1 MARMKIRTK
10 LFLSIIA
17 TGVLLAIS
25 GYLLFGQISKV
36 GRSFDE
42 VQSRATPSIV
52 ALGNIKSDF
61 NGLAAA
67 TLAFTLHATEAA
79 DNPEIKATALEHL
92 QEVKDTKAKL
102 KESFQSYVAVGDKD
116 SATRIGKSIEGI
128 TATADEMASV
138 GQDVMNGGA
147 SAQVTNGVLRLHE
160 LVGEFD
166 QKGMAFSDELDM
178 AIDASRADMQAKQGA
193 VLADIEGSTNLTVFL
208 TVSAMAVIGVIGGLV
223 SYSISKRVVQLRN
236 TAEVIAQ
243 GNLQERITTGGSDE
257 IAALASNFEHMR
269 KSLVQAQEELKSS
282 NLRLQDLNAVLEK
295 TNAELKKL
303 DRLKDEFISVAAH
316 ELRTPIHPI
325 LGYASMAKD
334 GMVPSQQALDMIYKQ
349 ALRLKQLANDIL
361 DVSRIESGTLPYS
374 MKKIGI
380 HEILMSCADA
390 IRPSLDPAVSLI
402 VNFDRENEEVEVM
415 GDRERLNQVFMNILG
430 NSLKFTKQGRIMIET
445 RLNAAANTFEI
456 TISDTAGGI
465 PAEILPNLFGKF
477 VTKKVGE
484 NVSHGTGLGLFIS
497 KSIVTA
503 HKGTISAYNN
513 NIGGATFKIELPTQ
527 GRKLSQAVVEHEK
540 KLAARPESRQKK
552 SGVISDRADN
562 SLYNK

>member
-1 MARMKIRTK
+1 MQIRTK

-42 VQSRATPSIV
+42 VQNRATPSIV

-92 QEVKDTKAKL
+92 QEVKDTKVKL
-102 KESFQSYVAVGDKD
+102 KESFQSYAAVGDRD
-116 SATRIGKSIEGI
+116 SAAKIGKSIDGI
-128 TATADEMASV
+128 IATTDEMTSV
-138 GQDVMNGGA
+138 GQDVMNSGA
-147 SAQVTNGVLRLHE
+147 SDKAGSGVLRLHQ

-166 QKGMAFSDELDM
+166 EQGMAFGDELDM
-178 AIDASRADMQAKQGA
+178 TIDASRADMQAKQGA
-193 VLADIEGSTNLTVFL
+193 VLADIEGSTNLTVLL

-236 TAEVIAQ
+236 TADIIAQ

-282 NLRLQDLNAVLEK
+282 NLQLQDLNAVLEK
-295 TNAELKKL
+295 ANLELKKL
-303 DRLKDEFISVAAH
+303 DRLKDEFIGVAAH

-334 GMVPSQQALDMIYKQ
+334 GMVPSHQALDMIYKQ

-374 MKKIGI
+374 MKKVGI
-380 HEILMSCADA
+380 HEILRSCTDA
-390 IRPSLDPAVSLI
+390 IRPSVDPAVSLV

-415 GDRERLNQVFMNILG
+415 GDRERLTQVFMNILG
-430 NSLKFTKQGRIMIET
+430 NALKFTKQGKIVVET
-445 RLNAAANTFEI
+445 RLNAAAGKFEI
-456 TISDTAGGI
+456 AISDTAGGI
-465 PAEILPNLFGKF
+465 PAEVLPNLFGKF

-513 NIGGATFKIELPTQ
+513 NIGGATFKIELPVQ
-527 GRKLSQAVVEHEK
+527 LDRQDRKLSPAVVEHERK
-540 KLAARPESRQKK
+540 PR
-552 SGVISDRADN
+552 G
-562 SLYNK
+562 